1 MITTHTSTNL
11 SLETVLGISIKE
23 KHGDMG
29 NKRDLIFVLNG
40 ILIEASLF
48 KTLPDLFVFGR
59 RGSRSSSVKTI
70 FFRALSFSLP
80 TKRVRTH

>member
-29 NKRDLIFVLNG
+29 NKRGLIFVLNG

-59 RGSRSSSVKTI
+59 RGSRSRCCGIRSDRYRHRRSPAPP
-70 FFRALSFSLP
+70 R
-80 TKRVRTH
+80 